1 MSMAMEALQQL
12 LIWFITPKMSLH
24 KMQIQL
30 LLSHSA
36 TMKVQPISDGELTLQ
51 FYGSMRTSLLH
62 LTSDS
67 LMITGKTVGYSS
79 TSLKQ
84 TTLTF
89 LVRILIKE
97 AMDSMK

>member
-1 MSMAMEALQQL
+1 
-12 LIWFITPKMSLH
+12 
-24 KMQIQL
+24 
-30 LLSHSA
+30 
-36 TMKVQPISDGELTLQ
+36 MKVLPISDGELTLQ
-51 FYGSMRTSLLH
+51 SYGSMRTLLLH